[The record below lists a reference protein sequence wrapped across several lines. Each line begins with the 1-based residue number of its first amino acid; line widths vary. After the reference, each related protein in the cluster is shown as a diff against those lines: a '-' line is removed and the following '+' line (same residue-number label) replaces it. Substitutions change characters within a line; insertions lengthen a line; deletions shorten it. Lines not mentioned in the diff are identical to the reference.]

1 MLILHQSN
9 RLERLADDLAEVLR
23 VPLALPLTPEII
35 AVQSNGMARWLRMRL
50 ADRLGVSANI
60 DFSLPSSLVWKLFGR
75 ILSDVPDHSP
85 MIGRSWSGA

>member
-1 MLILHQSN
+1 MLIVHESN

-23 VPLALPLTPEII
+23 VPMRPALSPETI

-60 DFSLPSSLVWKLFGR
+60 DFPLPSSLVWRLFGR
-75 ILSDVPDHSP
+75 LLPDVPDQSP
-85 MIGRSWSGA
+85 